1 MARRTATNMQTDCVI
16 VWTTIGSE
24 TDGRALAATL
34 VGERLAACVN
44 VLPEMESTYRW
55 KGAVEAE
62 RERQLVMKTT
72 ATRVPALEA
81 RVRELHPYELPE
93 FIVLPIIA
101 GSAPYLAWIRDSTA
115 NTG

>member
-1 MARRTATNMQTDCVI
+1 MVEANCVV
-16 VWTTIGSE
+16 VWTTIGSG
-24 TDGRALAATL
+24 TDGQTLASIL
-34 VGERLAACVN
+34 VNERLAACVN